1 MSDYIPEGKLDPST
15 FQSVMDAADVKY
27 CLAKV
32 SGYLFS
38 SLDAVRSSGILKAKQ
53 KLGVTFNSDKLG
65 GIYFTK
71 FSKLSMCSAG
81 AGRCWLVQWPGL
93 PPRHCTWSVLKFL

>member
-32 SGYLFS
+32 SSYLVLIAVFS
-38 SLDAVRSSGILKAKQ
+38 MVRTQTESHDRRLKY
-53 KLGVTFNSDKLG
+53 GF
-65 GIYFTK
+65 
-71 FSKLSMCSAG
+71 
-81 AGRCWLVQWPGL
+81 
-93 PPRHCTWSVLKFL
+93 

>member
-32 SGYLFS
+32 SSYL
-38 SLDAVRSSGILKAKQ
+38 VRVA
-53 KLGVTFNSDKLG
+53 G
-65 GIYFTK
+65 GPSKTK
-71 FSKLSMCSAG
+71 WT
-81 AGRCWLVQWPGL
+81 R
-93 PPRHCTWSVLKFL
+93 